1 MAPVTGTGV
10 NQQTRAFFATDAKG
24 INMIRYIHLS
34 LLLAKQLGALRKA
47 GKKGEL
53 ASKKY
58 EAILSDIK
66 LYGCQYEAVFS
77 KRTRNG
83 EARIKNC
90 VKYDLGGGYRL
101 VTIRA
106 DRHLFICFVGSHDE
120 TNQWIERH
128 RYVDLVPGDPLYLCE
143 ERADHTEMVETG
155 GPDSGNSDS
164 IDDLGERYENELMA
178 KLDEALLKDVFHG
191 LFNNP
196 AEKSADRTKTPL
208 PSR

>member
-1 MAPVTGTGV
+1 MPLKEV
-10 NQQTRAFFATDAKG
+10 D
-24 INMIRYIHLS
+24 MIRYIHLS
-34 LLLAKQLGALRKA
+34 LSLAKQLGGLRKA

-53 ASKKY
+53 AANKC

-66 LYGCQYEAVFS
+66 QYGCQCEAVFS

-106 DRHLFICFVGSHDE
+106 DSHLFICFVGSHDE

-128 RYVDLVPGDPLYLCE
+128 RYDDLVPGDPLYHCE
-143 ERADHTEMVETG
+143 ERAVHSEMVEPGCGESMTA
-155 GPDSGNSDS
+155 
-164 IDDLGERYENELMA
+164 DDLEKRYENDLMA
-178 KLDEALLKDVFHG
+178 KLDEALLKSIFQG
-191 LFNNP
+191 LFMSP
-196 AEKSADRTKTPL
+196 ASASDKSADRTKLWL
-208 PSR
+208 PAQ

>member
-1 MAPVTGTGV
+1 
-10 NQQTRAFFATDAKG
+10 
-24 INMIRYIHLS
+24 MIRYIHLTLS
-34 LLLAKQLGALRKA
+34 LPRQLGGLRKS

-53 ASKKY
+53 AANKC

-66 LYGCQYEAVFS
+66 QHGCQCEAVFS

-106 DRHLFICFVGSHDE
+106 DSHLFICFVGSHDE

-128 RYVDLVPGDPLYLCE
+128 RYEDLVPGNPLYLCE
-143 ERADHTEMVETG
+143 ERGDHTEMVESG
-155 GPDSGNSDS
+155 GPGCGESD
-164 IDDLGERYENELMA
+164 ITDDLEERYENELLA
-178 KLDEALLKDVFHG
+178 KLDETLLKDIFHG

-196 AEKSADRTKTPL
+196 ADKSADRTKSALST
-208 PSR
+208 R

>member
-1 MAPVTGTGV
+1 
-10 NQQTRAFFATDAKG
+10 
-24 INMIRYIHLS
+24 MIRYIHLS
-34 LLLAKQLGALRKA
+34 LSLDKQLGGLRKS

-53 ASKKY
+53 AANKY

-66 LYGCQYEAVFS
+66 LYGCQCEAVLS

-106 DRHLFICFVGSHDE
+106 DSHLFICFVGSHDD

-128 RYVDLVPGDPLYLCE
+128 RCDDLVPGDPLYLCE
-143 ERADHTEMVETG
+143 KRTDHTEMVEPG
-155 GPDSGNSDS
+155 GPVCGKSN
-164 IDDLGERYENELMA
+164 IRDDLEERYENDLMA
-178 KLDEALLKDVFHG
+178 KLDEALLKDIFHG
-191 LFNNP
+191 LFSNP
-196 AEKSADRTKTPL
+196 AGKPVDSAKL
-208 PSR
+208 PIFSH